1 MIQLDGQPERIFKA
15 GQSLEVPNGAIHNE
29 GAVGAKPAKLI
40 AVYVVEK
47 GKPLVR
53 PVK

>member
-1 MIQLDGQPERIFKA
+1 LSGSGHFIHT
-15 GQSLEVPNGAIHNE
+15 VHNE

-47 GKPLVR
+47 GKPLVQ
-53 PVK
+53 PVQ